1 MNRLESETPQSVEP
15 EDAELPTTRKK
26 SRQGRIWFGIAVT
39 VASIWY
45 AARGIPF
52 SSVLD
57 SIRGADFWSLLLL
70 SMPFYIWSNV
80 IRALRWRH
88 LMKPVALIDRPML
101 YRATAVGFMVN
112 NLLPLRVG
120 ELARSWM
127 LHREGEVSLS
137 AVIGTVA
144 LERILDAVTVLG
156 LALAALALVEQQSDL
171 GGILQRGSKLLLP
184 AALLPIAVI
193 IVMRA
198 APEFVIRTTRR
209 LLRPFSTSIQEKVE
223 SALRGF
229 ILGLAALSGG
239 RHLFWIAWHS
249 VVLWLVTATA
259 PFLLG
264 FWAFGVDLRSF
275 WESLLSAWVLLGAV
289 GVAVALPSA
298 PGFIGPY
305 QLAFKAVLVRFGID
319 PATAL
324 AMGILVWFVFWLSM
338 TLQGVVALR
347 YSRVRLSELL
357 SFRR

>member
-1 MNRLESETPQSVEP
+1 MEL
-15 EDAELPTTRKK
+15 DKDGLPTGRKK
-26 SRQGRIWFGIAVT
+26 SRQGRIWIGVAVT
-39 VASIWY
+39 AATIWY
-45 AARGIPF
+45 AGRGIPF

-70 SMPFYIWSNV
+70 SVPFYIWSNV

-88 LMKPVALIDRPML
+88 LIKPVAKIERPML

-127 LHREGEVSLS
+127 LHREGEVPLS

-144 LERILDAVTVLG
+144 LERVLDAVTVLG
-156 LALAALALVEQQSDL
+156 LALGSLALVEEQSDL

-184 AALLPIAVI
+184 AALLPIVGI
-193 IVMRA
+193 LVMRA
-198 APEFVIRTTRR
+198 APEFVIRTSRR
-209 LLRPFSTSIQEKVE
+209 LLRPLSTPLQEKVE

-239 RHLFWIAWHS
+239 KHLFWIGLHS
-249 VVLWLVTATA
+249 LVLWLVAATA

-264 FWAFGVDLRSF
+264 FWAFGVDLGSF

-305 QLAFKAVLVRFGID
+305 QLAFKAVLVQFGID

-357 SFRR
+357 GSRR